1 LVRRILAPNASPY
14 TYTGTQTYLVGDDSA
29 VVVIDPGPAEEAHL
43 SALTAAIGSARVIA
57 IACTHTHRDHSPA
70 AAPWPRS
77 RGRRSSAA
85 RR

>member
-43 SALTAAIGSARVIA
+43 SALTAAIGSRA
-57 IACTHTHRDHSPA
+57 S
-70 AAPWPRS
+70 S
-77 RGRRSSAA
+77 R
-85 RR
+85 